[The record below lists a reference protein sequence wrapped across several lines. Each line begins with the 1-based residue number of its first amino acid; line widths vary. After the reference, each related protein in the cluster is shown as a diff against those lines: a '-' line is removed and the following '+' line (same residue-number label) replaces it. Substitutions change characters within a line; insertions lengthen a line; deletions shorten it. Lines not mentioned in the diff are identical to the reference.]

1 MRLPDFLII
10 GAMKAGTTSLY
21 RDLIANPAVFF
32 SDDKEPGNLN
42 HDDVLEPGGL
52 AAYARH
58 FERARPGQI
67 CGEASTTYSQRPQ
80 YSNIPQRALK
90 VLGAGTRI
98 IYVVREPVAR
108 IISQHMHAW
117 TIGLRR
123 EQIDEAVRRRPRFI
137 DFSRYAW
144 QITPWIET
152 FGREQVM
159 IVRFESYVENRRET
173 VTEISRFLGVEP
185 RADLVKVDVAYN
197 RSADKPVPKGLFA
210 PLRHNVLYRR
220 VLRPVL
226 GPAAREKLRN
236 ALLPRAKDLPD
247 PPSPETVRFILDELR
262 EDAERLRV
270 IMGRDEPVWDFDEV
284 LERYGGSKTPA
295 ARD

>member
-1 MRLPDFLII
+1 
-10 GAMKAGTTSLY
+10 MKAGTTSLY

-42 HDDVLEPGGL
+42 HDDVLEPEGL
-52 AAYARH
+52 ADYARH
-58 FERARPGQI
+58 FEKAKPGQI

-80 YSNIPQRALK
+80 YSSIPQRALK
-90 VLGAGTRI
+90 ILGGDTRI

-159 IVRFESYVENRRET
+159 IVRFETYVENRRET
-173 VTEISRFLGVEP
+173 VTEISRFLGIEP
-185 RADLVKVDVAYN
+185 RADLVNVDVAYN
-197 RSADKPVPKGLFA
+197 RSADKPVPRGPFA
-210 PLRHNVLYRR
+210 PLRHSFLYRR
-220 VLRPVL
+220 MLRPVL

-236 ALLPRAKDLPD
+236 ALLPRAKDQPD
-247 PPSPETVRFILDELR
+247 PPSPEIVRFILDELR
-262 EDAERLRV
+262 EDAEALRV
-270 IMGRDEPVWDFDEV
+270 IMGCDEPVWDFDEI
-284 LERYGGSKTPA
+284 LERHGCRKAPA
-295 ARD
+295 TRE